1 MFASRNLKKY
11 ADYASTDTFIKRAII
26 MLLVPNFAK
35 SYVSAI

>member
-26 MLLVPNFAK
+26 MLVPNFAI
-35 SYVSAI
+35 SYVSTI